1 LSVVRAASRFGPD
14 TDNEY
19 RQLITDND
27 RRRAIGDL
35 QDWTTRRPDDYAPP
49 HHDGALL
56 LELPRRA
63 VGEGHRVS
71 GLRRLRGRRVRRA
84 QAAAAEA
91 AQRRALLHSRRG
103 HPRRRGSSST
113 PLPSAHVVAD
123 RPGGARRAPGA
134 IISEAEAIRILRRYL
149 VETLKISDACL
160 AVMSANPGQ
169 GSYLLTAINGCE
181 HTRLG
186 RWRVDARTSAV
197 ARAK

>member
-1 LSVVRAASRFGPD
+1 MTERYCSNCRAELSAKATACPACGVFAGDVYDGRKPRPPKRPSGVLFFILVVAILGGAAWWL
-14 TDNEY
+14 Y
-19 RQLITDND
+19 QQQLQAD
-27 RRRAIGDL
+27 
-35 QDWTTRRPDDYAPP
+35 APTVVTP
-49 HHDGALL
+49 
-56 LELPRRA
+56 
-63 VGEGHRVS
+63 
-71 GLRRLRGRRVRRA
+71 
-84 QAAAAEA
+84 
-91 AQRRALLHSRRG
+91 
-103 HPRRRGSSST
+103 